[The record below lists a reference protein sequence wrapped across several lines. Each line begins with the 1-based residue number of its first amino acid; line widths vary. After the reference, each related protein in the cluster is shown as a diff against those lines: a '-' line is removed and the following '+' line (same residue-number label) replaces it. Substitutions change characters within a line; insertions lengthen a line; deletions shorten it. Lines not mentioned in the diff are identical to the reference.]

1 MRQHVI
7 LLLAFAAFS
16 TTQLTG
22 CPAAIF
28 AGGTAGAASIA
39 SDQRTTGT
47 VIEDQAIEFRIANS
61 IQANPELGKNSHVS
75 VTSYN
80 NYVLLT
86 GETPSEDLRNLAY
99 EIALQDPKVKKVY
112 NELQLAEPLPLNARN
127 YDSWLTTKV
136 KTKLLTV
143 KEINSFQVK
152 VVTSNQTVYLLGIV
166 PDTTGNL
173 AAEVAAQVDGVQKV
187 VKAFEYSEANQ

>member
-1 MRQHVI
+1 M
-7 LLLAFAAFS
+7 
-16 TTQLTG
+16 
-22 CPAAIF
+22 
-28 AGGTAGAASIA
+28 
-39 SDQRTTGT
+39 
-47 VIEDQAIEFRIANS
+47 
-61 IQANPELGKNSHVS
+61 
-75 VTSYN
+75 
-80 NYVLLT
+80 LT
-86 GETPSEDLRNLAY
+86 GETPTEDLRNLAY

-112 NELQLAEPLPLNARN
+112 NELQVAEPLPLNARN

-187 VKAFEYSEANQ
+187 VKAFEYSEAN

>member
-1 MRQHVI
+1 MKQQGA
-7 LLLAFAAFS
+7 LLFGFAMFCV
-16 TTQLTG
+16 TQLTG
-22 CPAAIF
+22 CPAVIF

-61 IQANPELGKNSHVS
+61 IAANPELGKNSHIN

-80 NYVLLT
+80 NFVLLT
-86 GETPSEDLRNLAY
+86 GETPTEDLRNLAY

-112 NELQLAEPLPLNARN
+112 NELQVAEPLPLNARN

-143 KEINSFQVK
+143 KEINLFQVK
-152 VVTSNQTVYLLGIV
+152 VVKSNQTVYLLGIV

-187 VKAFEYSEANQ
+187 VKAFEYSEAN